1 MPDGTRKLLV
11 IDDDRIVR
19 QSVVAYLEDSG
30 FNVIEANHGQQGLE
44 LFQQHSPDLVLTDLR
59 MPGMDGLHLLD
70 EVHRLN
76 ADTPVI
82 VISGAGVMGDV
93 VEALRLG
100 AVDYLIKPLADMEM
114 LVHAISKSLERRELL
129 EQNRRYREDLEGA
142 NQELKEALQILEKD
156 HEAGRRVQQQLL
168 PPSPFV
174 TKNGYITEHIIIPS
188 LYLSG
193 DFIDFAYYD
202 DRYFAFYL
210 TDVSGH
216 GASSAFAT
224 IWLKHVSTALV
235 EQGLVIQDNWVND
248 EGHNPFLYALNEELL
263 ASKLGHHMTC
273 FTGIIDMQENKLRYS
288 VAGHLPMP
296 LISDASG
303 AYYLEGKGRPL
314 GLFPQQ
320 EWGVFEADF
329 PEGASLVGFSDG
341 VLEVLPPKDLLE
353 KEAYLLELMSGNA
366 QNLTQVLSALQ
377 LDTLKSAPDDI
388 AVLSIRRDF
397 ESSQ

>member
-11 IDDDRIVR
+11 IDDDTIVR

-30 FNVIEANHGQQGLE
+30 FNVIEAKHGHQGLE

-114 LVHAISKSLERRELL
+114 LVHTISRSLERRELL
-129 EQNRRYREDLEGA
+129 EQNRRYRDDLESA

-156 HEAGRRVQQQLL
+156 QEAGRMVQQQLL

-174 TKNGYITEHIIIPS
+174 TQNGYITEHKIIPS

-193 DFIDFAYYD
+193 DFIDFTYYD

-235 EQGLVIQDNWVND
+235 EQGSGIQDNWAND
-248 EGHNPFLYALNEELL
+248 LGSNPFLYALNEELL
-263 ASKLGHHMTC
+263 ASRLGHHMTC
-273 FTGIIDMQENKLRYS
+273 FTGLIDMHKHKLRYS

-296 LISDASG
+296 VISNTDG

-320 EWGVFEADF
+320 EWRVFEADF
-329 PEGASLVGFSDG
+329 PEGASLTGFSDG

-353 KEAYLLELMSGNA
+353 KEAYLLDLMSNDA

-377 LDTLKSAPDDI
+377 LDTLQSAPDDI
-388 AVLSIRRDF
+388 AVLSIRRDTLTV
-397 ESSQ
+397 